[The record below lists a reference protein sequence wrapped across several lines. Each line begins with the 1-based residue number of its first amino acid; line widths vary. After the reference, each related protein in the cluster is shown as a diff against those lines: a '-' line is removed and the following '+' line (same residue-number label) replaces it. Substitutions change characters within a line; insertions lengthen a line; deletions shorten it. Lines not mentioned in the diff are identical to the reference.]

1 MLSLISRT
9 QVSDHFLDKIDIQI
23 RMDVDSI
30 HNTIIPWTMRWL
42 LVDQVDFG
50 QTTFIQA
57 FQASGT
63 FATTQPRIW
72 PLPSITY
79 PLSPISLYYPVRRGG
94 SSLSDLGCR
103 KILYIYHWNRFQ
115 YVHLSVGKI
124 KNSVQSFGA
133 RSPPDRIW
141 SNVIWSVAR
150 KVSGPWFICVY

>member
-63 FATTQPRIW
+63 FATTQ
-72 PLPSITY
+72 L
-79 PLSPISLYYPVRRGG
+79 
-94 SSLSDLGCR
+94 
-103 KILYIYHWNRFQ
+103 
-115 YVHLSVGKI
+115 
-124 KNSVQSFGA
+124 
-133 RSPPDRIW
+133 RIW
-141 SNVIWSVAR
+141 SPLNNVSPIPYLT
-150 KVSGPWFICVY
+150 VSDQPYTTECS